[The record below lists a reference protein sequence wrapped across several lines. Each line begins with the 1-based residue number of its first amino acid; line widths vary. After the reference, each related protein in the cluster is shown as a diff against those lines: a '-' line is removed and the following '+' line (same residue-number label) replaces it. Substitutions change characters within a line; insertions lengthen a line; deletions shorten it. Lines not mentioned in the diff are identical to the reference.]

1 MARERVQSALD
12 AMGMGDRLRVL
23 PVSTRTA
30 REAAAALGCEVA
42 QIAKSLVFKLAL
54 SGKPVLVVASGANRV
69 DVAKLA
75 ALVGEPVEKATAGFV
90 RQATGFAIGGVPPFA
105 LEKPMET
112 VLDEALFEL
121 PSLWAA
127 AGGPHS
133 VFGVTPAELETM
145 TGGRRAAIGMPGV

>member
-90 RQATGFAIGGVPPFA
+90 RQATGFAIGGVPPIA

>member
-23 PVSTRTA
+23 LVSTRTA

-90 RQATGFAIGGVPPFA
+90 RQATGFAIGGVPPIA